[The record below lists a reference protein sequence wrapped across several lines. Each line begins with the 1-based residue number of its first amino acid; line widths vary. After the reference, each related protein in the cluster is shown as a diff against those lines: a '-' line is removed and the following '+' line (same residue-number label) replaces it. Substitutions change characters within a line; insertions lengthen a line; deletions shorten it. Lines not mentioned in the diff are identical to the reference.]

1 MTNGPR
7 TQTIP
12 SSPLKRETPDSTW
25 LKLGGAGFLALA
37 GGFLWR
43 DLALPPAALV
53 LVAAALATLA
63 TLLRLPRRWP
73 LVAPGAVL
81 ATALAGGGW
90 FLADKDPLLLP
101 ALATALV
108 AGIVG
113 IVQVEQADECPAS
126 PLPGRLAWTAA
137 GAAFLVASWAFYFHF
152 LTTGIAADSVARRL
166 VPTIV
171 WLAVGLGLFVAGGG
185 RRGRA
190 PVQVGATL
198 AAIALCKAIAYDT
211 THLGGPLRVAVL
223 GAVGALLLAGGQSLA
238 RAAAPRATAQPATG
252 PEAS

>member
-1 MTNGPR
+1 MTNDAR
-7 TQTIP
+7 TTRAN
-12 SSPLKRETPDSTW
+12 PLERPTEDATW

-37 GGFLWR
+37 GGFFWR

-53 LVAAALATLA
+53 LVAAGLSTLA

-73 LVAPGAVL
+73 LVAPAAVL
-81 ATALAGGGW
+81 ATVLAGGGW

-101 ALATALV
+101 ALAAALV
-108 AGIVG
+108 AAIVG
-113 IVQVEQADECPAS
+113 LVQLEHHDEWPAS
-126 PLPGRLAWTAA
+126 PLPGRLAWYGA
-137 GAAFLVASWAFYFHF
+137 GAAFLVATWAFYFHF

-171 WLAVGLGLFVAGGG
+171 WLAVGLGLFVAGGA

-190 PVQVGATL
+190 PVQVGAGL
-198 AAIALCKAIAYDT
+198 ALVALVKAIAYDT

-223 GAVGALLLAGGQSLA
+223 GAVGALLLTGGQTLA
-238 RAAAPRATAQPATG
+238 RAAAPGPASKNVRNQ
-252 PEAS
+252 EAS